1 MSERMLSAIQ
11 TIEKGGR
18 PVFPLMPF
26 SSFPEYM
33 ALLRKAL
40 EKKETKAL
48 IKKQEFLDFISA
60 EQRRGAVR
68 FSLGFN
74 SKGEIVLHWTNE
86 AGLRVWSILSGN
98 RGKSPSRANRERMSN
113 LRRWLHDAR
122 QGMEGD
128 TPEAE

>member
-128 TPEAE
+128 TPEAK

>member
-1 MSERMLSAIQ
+1 M
-11 TIEKGGR
+11 
-18 PVFPLMPF
+18 
-26 SSFPEYM
+26 
-33 ALLRKAL
+33 
-40 EKKETKAL
+40 
-48 IKKQEFLDFISA
+48 KKQEFLDFISA

-113 LRRWLHDAR
+113 LRRWLHDAQ